1 MPIINNIFLVFTKFF
16 YIFAKNNVMSKKDSL
31 GDRMKNY
38 YENRAKTYL
47 VRRMPVIIRLD
58 GRSFHTFTR
67 GFVKPFDKRLIKTM
81 QETTLELC
89 KNIQGCVF
97 GYTQSDEITLV
108 LVDYNTLDTD
118 AWFDYSVE
126 KMCSVSAAMATLYF
140 NRIFRNKIHEFVNKH
155 HNVLTDVKTYGEEL
169 VDSVNKLLKSYNR
182 AVEQGALFDSRCFN
196 IPISDVCNCILWREK
211 DAERNSINSLGQSMF
226 SHKDLQN
233 KTTSQVQDMLME
245 KYGINWNNLSTVEKR
260 GTAVIK
266 NDKGEWF
273 IDDEMPILTGEG
285 RNYVESRII
294 FDKE

>member
-58 GRSFHTFTR
+58 GKAFHTFTR

-155 HNVLTDVKTYGEEL
+155 HSVLTDVKTYGEEL

>member
-1 MPIINNIFLVFTKFF
+1 
-16 YIFAKNNVMSKKDSL
+16 MSKKDSL

-47 VRRMPVIIRLD
+47 VRRSPVIIRLD

-155 HNVLTDVKTYGEEL
+155 HSVLTDVKTYGEEL
-169 VDSVNKLLKSYNR
+169 VGSVNKLLKSYNR